1 MITHAIVLSLL
12 ATTGASP
19 PDAGGTFA
27 YLKPSVT
34 PVPAD
39 CKDAKAVAGLVRV
52 PFFGD
57 GSAPCPVARVEGGVI
72 TLGDLTEALA
82 GAHEGRDAEAPAA
95 KGKRMEAEFAPALD
109 RLVQVRLIVDESRD
123 MGMADVPEAKEALQ
137 SFTDR
142 LLRLALETTSTADAK
157 ADPAEVER
165 AYKESVREWK
175 VKSVLFGKKEDAT
188 AFAAAVK
195 KGKSFDE
202 LAAKAVADKR
212 AKGGGEAEWVNARNS
227 QQAAAQALARA
238 KVGQVLPPVGIPSGI
253 VVMRL
258 DEIRYPE
265 DKKAREAV
273 EDAALARQKQAEL
286 VKLYDGLVKKYAK
299 VDQALLKKLDWEKKK
314 PGYAALAKDQRP
326 VATIEGDP
334 PVTVADLTA
343 EMSRTF
349 FHGSETPIKEK
360 RVNREK
366 MSAFRKLLASRLFL
380 KEAKARNLQDTAPVR
395 RAEEEYRRSV
405 LFGTFVEKVLVPG
418 VKVTEPDAKAYY
430 EAHKG
435 EYSYPQMYRLDAIA
449 FGSAKAA
456 QAAVER
462 LRSGTDFQWM
472 RANGDGQLPAASRT
486 VQVDPNMAVVASSL
500 PSELG
505 KALVGSTTGEY
516 RLYAPSENEVV
527 VVRVVEAISPKAQP
541 YLEVREQVARGAYD
555 EKMKKAVQE
564 YAEKLRA
571 VRQVEIF
578 ITRIGS

>member
-1 MITHAIVLSLL
+1 MLAIALSLL
-12 ATTGASP
+12 LAAVDAP
-19 PDAGGTFA
+19 PPSAAGTFA

-39 CKDAKAVAGLVRV
+39 CKGAKAEAGLVVV
-52 PFFGD
+52 PFFGE
-57 GSAPCPVARVEGGVI
+57 GSAPCPVARVEGDVI

-82 GAHEGRDAEAPAA
+82 AAHEGRDAEAPAA
-95 KGKRMEAEFAPALD
+95 KGKRMEREFGPALD
-109 RLVQVRLIVDESRD
+109 RIIQVRLIVDESRD
-123 MGMADVPEAKEALQ
+123 MGMAEVPEAKEAIQ

-142 LLRLALETTSTADAK
+142 LLRLALETTATSDAK

-165 AYKESVREWK
+165 LYKDSVREWK
-175 VKSVLFGKKEDAT
+175 VKSVLFGKKEDAKS
-188 AFAAAVK
+188 FVAAVK

-202 LAAKAVADKR
+202 LAAKAVAEKK
-212 AKGGGEAEWVNARNS
+212 AKGGGEAEWVNATTS
-227 QQAAAQALARA
+227 QQAAARALARA

-258 DEIRYPE
+258 DEVRYPE
-265 DKKAREAV
+265 DVKAREGV
-273 EDAALARQKQAEL
+273 EDAALARQKQVEL
-286 VKLYDGLVKKYAK
+286 VKLYDSLVKKYAK

-334 PVTVADLTA
+334 PITVADLTA
-343 EMSRTF
+343 EVSRTF
-349 FHGSETPIKEK
+349 FHGTETPIKEK

-366 MSAFRKLLASRLFL
+366 MPAFRKLMAHRLFL
-380 KEAKARNLQDTAPVR
+380 KEAKVRDLQDTPPVR
-395 RAEEEYRRSV
+395 RAQEEYRRSV
-405 LFGTFVEKVLVPG
+405 LFGTFVEKVLAPG
-418 VKVTEPDAKAYY
+418 VKVTEPDAVAYY

-435 EYSYPQMYRLDAIA
+435 DYSYPQMYRLDAIA
-449 FGSAKAA
+449 FGSPKAA

-486 VQVDPNMAVVASSL
+486 LQVDPNMVVVSSSL
-500 PSELG
+500 PPELG
-505 KALVGSTTGEY
+505 KALAGSASGEY
-516 RLYAPSENEVV
+516 RLYAPSESEVV
-527 VVRVVEAISPKAQP
+527 VVRVVEGIPPKAQP

-555 EKMKKAVQE
+555 EKMKQAVRD

-571 VRQVEIF
+571 VRKVEIF